1 MFYRCASIHHNF
13 VSLFVLTLAGLATIA
28 GLASPAAAQDC
39 QTALAN
45 STGAVSMTNASS
57 TSKSKGVDEW
67 DGEVVKVVTPLPGV
81 LEIEGDGDP
90 AQSSLYTAGD
100 TETHP
105 LVDSASLSTGSRTLR
120 AIVPAG
126 THCIQ
131 VAPSSGATGDFEV
144 FATFTDV
151 CHLDAADDHG
161 DSFLCAT
168 PIALA
173 GSDSGEILSA
183 SEAPDLDM
191 FTFVLTTATT
201 VTIASSGSGHVS
213 GTLFDSTGATVATSN
228 AALTSATFS
237 LANQSLAAGR
247 YYVQVAGAEESSYGI
262 SVTVVS
268 TP

>member
-1 MFYRCASIHHNF
+1 MFYRCASIHHDF
-13 VSLFVLTLAGLATIA
+13 VSLFVLA
-28 GLASPAAAQDC
+28 LASFAIAAGPAAAQDC
-39 QTALAN
+39 QSALAN
-45 STGAVSMTNASS
+45 STGAVAMTNSS
-57 TSKSKGVDEW
+57 TTSSSKGVDEW
-67 DGEVVKVVTPLPGV
+67 DGEVVKVMTPLPGV
-81 LEIEGDGDP
+81 LEISGDGDP

-105 LVDSASLSTGSRTLR
+105 LVDSASLSTGSRTLS

-131 VAPSSGATGDFEV
+131 VAPADGSTGDFEV
-144 FATFTDV
+144 SATFTDV
-151 CHLDAADDHG
+151 CHLSATDDHG

-168 PIALA
+168 PIALD

-183 SEAPDLDM
+183 TEAPDLDM

-201 VTIASSGSGHVS
+201 VTLASSGSGHVS
-213 GTLFDSTGATVATSN
+213 GTLFDSTGATVDTSN
-228 AALTSATFS
+228 ASLAAATFS
-237 LANQSLAAGR
+237 LANESLAAGR

-262 SVTVVS
+262 SVSVVS

>member
-1 MFYRCASIHHNF
+1 MFNRCASIHHNF
-13 VSLFVLTLAGLATIA
+13 VSLFVLTLAGFAT
-28 GLASPAAAQDC
+28 LASPAAAQDC

-45 STGAVSMTNASS
+45 STGAVSMTNASN
-57 TSKSKGVDEW
+57 TSKQKPVDEW

-81 LEIEGDGDP
+81 IEIEGDGDP

-144 FATFTDV
+144 HATYTDV
-151 CHLDAADDHG
+151 CHLDDTDDHG

-183 SEAPDLDM
+183 TEAPDLDM
-191 FTFVLTTATT
+191 FTFELTTATT
-201 VTIASSGSGHVS
+201 VTFASSGGYVS
-213 GTLFDSTGATVATSN
+213 GTLFDGTGATVDTSN
-228 AALTSATFS
+228 ASLAASTFS
-237 LANQSLAAGR
+237 LANESLAAGR

>member
-1 MFYRCASIHHNF
+1 MFNRCASIRHDF
-13 VSLFVLTLAGLATIA
+13 VSLFVLMFASFATIA
-28 GLASPAAAQDC
+28 GPAAAQDC

-45 STGAVSMTNASS
+45 STGAVSMTNAGT
-57 TSKSKGVDEW
+57 TSKQKPVDEW

-81 LEIEGDGDP
+81 IEIEGDGDP

-144 FATFTDV
+144 HASFTDV
-151 CHLDAADDHG
+151 CHLDATDDHG

-183 SEAPDLDM
+183 TEAPDLDM
-191 FTFVLTTATT
+191 FTFELTTATT
-201 VTIASSGSGHVS
+201 VTLASSGGYVS
-213 GTLFDSTGATVATSN
+213 GTLFDGTGATVATDN
-228 AALTSATFS
+228 AGLAASTFS
-237 LANQSLAAGR
+237 LANESLPAGR

>member
-1 MFYRCASIHHNF
+1 MSNRCASIHHNF
-13 VSLFVLTLAGLATIA
+13 VSLFVLALASVTALAG
-28 GLASPAAAQDC
+28 PAAAQDC
-39 QTALAN
+39 QTALAS

-81 LEIEGDGDP
+81 LEISGDGDP

-100 TETHP
+100 TSTHP
-105 LVDSASLSTGSRTLR
+105 LVDSASLSTGSRTLS

-131 VAPSSGATGDFEV
+131 VAPADGSTGDFEV

-151 CHLDAADDHG
+151 CHLSATDDHG

-168 PIALA
+168 PIALS

-183 SEAPDLDM
+183 TEAPDLDM
-191 FTFVLTTATT
+191 FTFELTTATT
-201 VTIASSGSGHVS
+201 VTIASTGSGHVS
-213 GTLFDSTGATVATSN
+213 GTLFDSTGATVAADN
-228 AALTSATFS
+228 AGLANSTFS

-262 SVTVVS
+262 GVTVVS

>member
-1 MFYRCASIHHNF
+1 MFNRCASIHHNF
-13 VSLFVLTLAGLATIA
+13 VSLFVLAFASLAAIA
-28 GLASPAAAQDC
+28 GPAAAQDC

-45 STGAVSMTNASS
+45 STGAVSMTNAGT
-57 TSKSKGVDEW
+57 TSKQKPVDEW

-81 LEIEGDGDP
+81 IEIEGDGDP
-90 AQSSLYTAGD
+90 SQSSLYTAGD

-144 FATFTDV
+144 HATYTDV

-168 PIALA
+168 PIALS

-183 SEAPDLDM
+183 TEAPDLDM
-191 FTFVLTTATT
+191 FTFELTTATT
-201 VTIASSGSGHVS
+201 VTLASTGSGHVS
-213 GTLFDSTGATVATSN
+213 GTLFDSTGATVATN
-228 AALTSATFS
+228 NLGLANATFS
-237 LANQSLAAGR
+237 LANQSLATGR

>member
-1 MFYRCASIHHNF
+1 MFNRCASIRHDF
-13 VSLFVLTLAGLATIA
+13 VSLSVLALAGFATIA
-28 GLASPAAAQDC
+28 GPAAAQDC

-45 STGAVSMTNASS
+45 STGAVSMTNAGT
-57 TSKSKGVDEW
+57 TSKQKPVDEW

-81 LEIEGDGDP
+81 IEIEGDGDP

-144 FATFTDV
+144 HATFTDV
-151 CHLDAADDHG
+151 CHLDATDDHG

-183 SEAPDLDM
+183 TEAPDLDM
-191 FTFVLTTATT
+191 FTFELTTATT
-201 VTIASSGSGHVS
+201 VTIASSGGYVS
-213 GTLFDSTGATVATSN
+213 GILFDGTGATVDASN
-228 AALTSATFS
+228 ASLAASTFS
-237 LANQSLAAGR
+237 LANESLPAGR
-247 YYVQVAGAEESSYGI
+247 YYVQVGGAEESSYGI

>member
-1 MFYRCASIHHNF
+1 MSNRCASIHHNF
-13 VSLFVLTLAGLATIA
+13 VSLFVLTLAGVATLA
-28 GLASPAAAQDC
+28 GPAAAQDC

-45 STGAVSMTNASS
+45 STGAVSMTNASNA
-57 TSKSKGVDEW
+57 SKSKGVDEW

-81 LEIEGDGDP
+81 LEISGDGDP

-100 TETHP
+100 GETHP
-105 LVDSASLSTGSRTLR
+105 LVDSASLSTGSRTLS

-126 THCIQ
+126 VHCIQ
-131 VAPSSGATGDFEV
+131 VAPADGSTGDFEV
-144 FATFTDV
+144 SATFTDV
-151 CHLDAADDHG
+151 CHLSATDDHG

-183 SEAPDLDM
+183 TEAPDLDM
-191 FTFVLTTATT
+191 FTFELTTATT
-201 VTIASSGSGHVS
+201 VTIASSGGHVS
-213 GTLFDSTGATVATSN
+213 GALFDSTGAPVAADNTGLANS
-228 AALTSATFS
+228 TFS